1 MIELKD
7 IQTAVAAA
15 LRKNGFSVVANEIKE
30 GFSKPA
36 CFVSVLPVSI
46 ETENQFS
53 ELVTDSVEIAY
64 YPAVETNEELIIAA
78 EKIRGIF
85 LYTPLEVNT
94 TLYAKFDMEYLQE
107 VEADAPTLPKN
118 ENIKR
123 KRGDRKLWDFQK
135 LELSS
140 KPSPNPLSREVNAAW
155 SP

>member
-85 LYTPLEVNT
+85 LYTPLEVKDRFLTVNEITFDADKT
-94 TLYAKFDMEYLQE
+94 TLYANFDMEYLQE
-107 VEADAPTLPKN
+107 VEADAPTLPKMKTLK
-118 ENIKR
+118 ESVVT
-123 KRGDRKLWDFQK
+123 G
-135 LELSS
+135 SYGTS
-140 KPSPNPLSREVNAAW
+140 KN
-155 SP
+155 

>member
-85 LYTPLEVNT
+85 LYTPLEVKDRFLTVNEITFDADKT
-94 TLYAKFDMEYLQE
+94 TLYANFDMEYLQE
-107 VEADAPTLPKN
+107 VEADVPTLPKMKTLK
-118 ENIKR
+118 ESVVT
-123 KRGDRKLWDFQK
+123 G
-135 LELSS
+135 SYGTS
-140 KPSPNPLSREVNAAW
+140 KN
-155 SP
+155 